1 MDYKDYYAVL
11 GVPRTASQSDIKKAF
26 RKLARASHPDSNA
39 GDATAERRFK
49 EINEAHAVLSDK
61 DKRALYDRL
70 GADWEAY
77 AKAGAT
83 AGAGARG
90 AAGSAGNPFAGF
102 AGYGGPGGNVR
113 YEFHTTGDAGE
124 FSDFFQ
130 AFFGGASQ
138 PMREA
143 TGPGRGRR
151 PTGGAT
157 FEEILAEMGLNVD
170 GTAAAGA
177 NATAG
182 GSASSRSAGSRS
194 SSTAARPATAEA
206 IAEITLEEAYRGTT
220 RLVEVDGKRLEI
232 TIPKGADT
240 GSRIRLTGKAPGGG
254 DLYVVV
260 RQRPDRTFTRR
271 GADLERELPLTLG
284 EALLGAEVPV
294 RTLKGRV
301 LLTIPAGTQTGR
313 TFRLKGQGMPHYRTD
328 GYGDLFA
335 KAKVILPTDLSDEA
349 RAAAEGFVRL
359 ADQPDPRNREN

>member
-11 GVPRTASQSDIKKAF
+11 GVPRTASQTEIKKAY
-26 RKLARASHPDSNA
+26 RKLAREHHPDTKP
-39 GDATAERRFK
+39 GDASAERRFK
-49 EINEAHAVLSDK
+49 EVNEAHAVLSDK

-77 AKAGAT
+77 ARAGAT
-83 AGAGARG
+83 AGAGARSAGG
-90 AAGSAGNPFAGF
+90 AAGSPFTGF
-102 AGYGGPGGNVR
+102 SGFGGPGGNVR

-138 PMREA
+138 PVHEP

-157 FEEILAEMGLNVD
+157 FEDILSGMGFNVD
-170 GTAAAGA
+170 GGTSTGGAGA
-177 NATAG
+177 T
-182 GSASSRSAGSRS
+182 RTRS
-194 SSTAARPATAEA
+194 SDGRSSATTTRPTAEA
-206 IAEITLEEAYRGTT
+206 VADITLEEAYHGTT
-220 RLVEVDGKRLEI
+220 RLVEVEGKRLEV
-232 TIPKGADT
+232 TIPRGADT
-240 GSRIRLTGKAPGGG
+240 GSRIRLTGRAPGGG
-254 DLYVVV
+254 DLHVVV
-260 RQRPDRTFTRR
+260 NQSPHRTFKRR

-313 TFRLKGQGMPHYRTD
+313 TFRLKGQGMPKFRAE
-328 GYGDLFA
+328 GYGDLYA
-335 KAKVILPTDLSDEA
+335 RAKVILPTDLSDEA
-349 RAAAEGFVRL
+349 RAAAEQFTRF

>member
-11 GVPRTASQSDIKKAF
+11 GVPRTATPTEIKKAF
-26 RKLARASHPDSNA
+26 RKLAREHHPDTKPD
-39 GDATAERRFK
+39 DANAERRFK
-49 EINEAHAVLSDK
+49 EVNEAHAVLSDK

-77 AKAGAT
+77 ARAGAT
-83 AGAGARG
+83 AGAGARAAGG
-90 AAGSAGNPFAGF
+90 AAGSPFTGF
-102 AGYGGPGGNVR
+102 SGFGGPGGNVR

-138 PMREA
+138 PVREP

-157 FEEILAEMGLNVD
+157 FEEILAEMGLNAD
-170 GTAAAGA
+170 GVATGA
-177 NATAG
+177 
-182 GSASSRSAGSRS
+182 SRAPSAGRP
-194 SSTAARPATAEA
+194 APARPTAEA
-206 IAEITLEEAYRGTT
+206 VADITLEEAFHGTT
-220 RLVEVDGKRLEI
+220 RLVDVDGKRLEVK
-232 TIPKGADT
+232 IPKGADT

-260 RQRPDRTFTRR
+260 KQQPHRTFKRR

-313 TFRLKGQGMPHYRTD
+313 TFRLKGQGMPRFRAD
-328 GYGDLFA
+328 GYGDLYA
-335 KAKVILPTDLSDEA
+335 KAKVILPTDLSDDA
-349 RAAAEGFVRL
+349 RAAAEQLIRL
-359 ADQPDPRNREN
+359 ADQPDPRT

>member
-11 GVPRTASQSDIKKAF
+11 GVPRTASQSEIKKAF
-26 RKLARASHPDSNA
+26 RKLAREHHPDTKPD
-39 GDATAERRFK
+39 DANAERRFK
-49 EINEAHAVLSDK
+49 EVNEAHAVLSDK

-77 AKAGAT
+77 ARAGAT
-83 AGAGARG
+83 AGAGAR
-90 AAGSAGNPFAGF
+90 AAGGAGGSPFTGF
-102 AGYGGPGGNVR
+102 SGFGGPGGNVR

-138 PMREA
+138 PVREP

-157 FEEILAEMGLNVD
+157 FEEILAEMGLNAD
-170 GTAAAGA
+170 GGVAAGA
-177 NATAG
+177 
-182 GSASSRSAGSRS
+182 SRAPSAGR
-194 SSTAARPATAEA
+194 TAPARPTAEA
-206 IAEITLEEAYRGTT
+206 VADITLEEAFHGTS
-220 RLVEVDGKRLEI
+220 RLVDVDGKRLEV

-260 RQRPDRTFTRR
+260 KQQPHRTFKRR

-313 TFRLKGQGMPHYRTD
+313 TFRLKGQGMPRFRAD
-328 GYGDLFA
+328 GYGDLYA
-335 KAKVILPTDLSDEA
+335 KAKVILPTDLSDDA
-349 RAAAEGFVRL
+349 RAAAEQLIRL
-359 ADQPDPRNREN
+359 ADQPDPRTSES